1 MKLKIN
7 SIEINETG
15 TVELIGFTIDNTLP
29 RNGHINN
36 FCRKVSYK
44 LYQLCRIRTYLS
56 QDQAK
61 LLYNAFIN
69 SQFNY
74 ARIIKMLRKK

>member
-15 TVELIGFTIDNTLP
+15 TVELIGFTIDNTLTL
-29 RNGHINN
+29 NGNINN
-36 FCRKVSYK
+36 LCRKVSYK
-44 LYQLCRIRTYLS
+44 LYPLRRIRTYLS
-56 QDQAK
+56 QDQVK
-61 LLYNAFIN
+61 LLYNAFFN

-74 ARIIKMLRKK
+74 ARIIRMLRKK